1 MDPDCQKGWQFC
13 PTPLNLPLPTLS
25 HVPPRKG
32 GGAGMGQYFVPA
44 PRGRVGMGLVFL
56 SPTLPAPSP
65 PHTNKDYNCKF
76 SKA

>member
-32 GGAGMGQYFVPA
+32 GGAGMGQDFSPA
-44 PRGRVGMGLVFL
+44 PRGWAGVGLDFLDMPLLV
-56 SPTLPAPSP
+56 PALR
-65 PHTNKDYNCKF
+65 C
-76 SKA
+76 